1 MVKINKVYTRT
12 GDEGET
18 GLVGGR
24 RIAKEHLRI
33 EAYGT
38 VDELNSVIGLGRS
51 FLAQKEDS
59 LHRDKLDLILEAVQQ
74 RLFDI
79 GSELATLP
87 GDEYEGQVKVKEA
100 DTQWMEEVIDLMNE
114 DLEPLKSF
122 ILPGGTPL
130 NAFLHQSRTVCRRAE
145 RAILRLHRGETVSA
159 SIRTFINRLSDF
171 LFVCGRWVA
180 VMLNEEEVLWVPG
193 KPLPDW
199 KWR

>member
-38 VDELNSVIGLGRS
+38 VDELNSVIGLSRS

-180 VMLNEEEVLWVPG
+180 LMLNEEEVLWVPG

>member
-38 VDELNSVIGLGRS
+38 VDELNSVIGLSRS

>member
-38 VDELNSVIGLGRS
+38 VDELNSVIGLSRS

-87 GDEYEGQVKVKEA
+87 GDEYEGQVKVKKA

-180 VMLNEEEVLWVPG
+180 VKLNEEEVLWVPG

>member
-38 VDELNSVIGLGRS
+38 VDELNSVIGLSRS

-100 DTQWMEEVIDLMNE
+100 DTKWMEEVIDLMNE

>member
-38 VDELNSVIGLGRS
+38 IDELNSVIGLSRS
-51 FLAQKEDS
+51 FLAQKENS

-100 DTQWMEEVIDLMNE
+100 DTKWMEEVIDLMNE

>member
-38 VDELNSVIGLGRS
+38 VDELNSVIGLSRS
-51 FLAQKEDS
+51 FLAQKKNS

-171 LFVCGRWVA
+171 LFVCGRGVA
-180 VMLNEEEVLWVPG
+180 VTLNEEEVLWVPG

>member
-38 VDELNSVIGLGRS
+38 VDELNSVIGLSRS

-87 GDEYEGQVKVKEA
+87 GDEYEGQVKVKET
-100 DTQWMEEVIDLMNE
+100 DTKWMEEVIDLMNE

>member
-38 VDELNSVIGLGRS
+38 VDELNSVIGLSRS

-180 VMLNEEEVLWVPG
+180 VKLNEEEVLWVPG
-193 KPLPDW
+193 KLLPDW

>member
-38 VDELNSVIGLGRS
+38 VDEFNSVIGLSRS

-79 GSELATLP
+79 GSEVATLP

-180 VMLNEEEVLWVPG
+180 VPLNEEEVLWVPG

>member
-38 VDELNSVIGLGRS
+38 VDELNSVIGLSRS
-51 FLAQKEDS
+51 FLAQKENS

-180 VMLNEEEVLWVPG
+180 VKLNEEEVLWVPG

>member
-38 VDELNSVIGLGRS
+38 VDELNSVIGLSRS

-114 DLEPLKSF
+114 DLSL
-122 ILPGGTPL
+122 I
-130 NAFLHQSRTVCRRAE
+130 H
-145 RAILRLHRGETVSA
+145 I
-159 SIRTFINRLSDF
+159 
-171 LFVCGRWVA
+171 
-180 VMLNEEEVLWVPG
+180 
-193 KPLPDW
+193 
-199 KWR
+199 

>member
-38 VDELNSVIGLGRS
+38 VDELNSVIGLSRS

-122 ILPGGTPL
+122 ILPGVTPL

-180 VMLNEEEVLWVPG
+180 VMLNEEEVLWLPG

>member
-38 VDELNSVIGLGRS
+38 VDELNSVIGLSRS

-180 VMLNEEEVLWVPG
+180 VKLNEEEVLWVPG

>member
-38 VDELNSVIGLGRS
+38 VDELNSVIGLSRS

-87 GDEYEGQVKVKEA
+87 GDEYEGQVKVKET
-100 DTQWMEEVIDLMNE
+100 DTKWMEEVIDLMNE

-180 VMLNEEEVLWVPG
+180 ETLNEEEVLWVSG

>member
-38 VDELNSVIGLGRS
+38 VDELNSVIGLSRS
-51 FLAQKEDS
+51 FLAQKENS

-180 VMLNEEEVLWVPG
+180 VILNEEEVLWVPG

>member
-38 VDELNSVIGLGRS
+38 VDELNSVIGLSRS

-79 GSELATLP
+79 GSELATLT
-87 GDEYEGQVKVKEA
+87 GDEYEGQVKVKES